1 MGATSKTAQ
10 PARRIIFIDNLR
22 VFLTALVLMHHSMVT
37 YAGVGGW
44 YYREGRQDTATMVA
58 GAMFSGVNQAFF
70 MAFFFMIAAYFTVPS
85 IAQKGPAKFIKDR
98 LVRLGIPIV
107 VYDFLINPGICY
119 ALDAV
124 LKNEGHGIA
133 AFYIRYVKGYDSIAT
148 GPLWFIS
155 ALLQFSIV
163 YIIVLAA
170 WKKFGGKAGE
180 AWPLPRAAVLSA
192 FCLVCGVA
200 AFAVRLWMPVGKEIE
215 LVNFQVSY
223 FVLYIALF
231 AAGIAAF
238 RGDWFS
244 SISDRT
250 GRRWFIAVH
259 GFILLMPALMALG
272 GALDG
277 KEMYFMGGLHYQSLA
292 YSMWEPFVCV
302 GMCAGL
308 TVIFRKRFNT
318 PGAFQKFLSRN
329 AYTVYL
335 IHAPVLV
342 FIALAMRPLML
353 HPLIKFV
360 MLFST
365 GIPTC
370 YILSHLIRKIPYTDR
385 VL

>member
-1 MGATSKTAQ
+1 MSAANNTAQ
-10 PARRIIFIDNLR
+10 PAGRIIFIDNLR
-22 VFLTALVLMHHSMVT
+22 VFLTVLVLMHHSMIT

-44 YYREGRQDTATMVA
+44 YYREGRQDTLTTVL
-58 GAMFSGVNQAFF
+58 GAMFCGVNQAFF
-70 MAFFFMIAAYFTVPS
+70 MAFFFMIAAYFTVAS
-85 IAQKGPAKFIKDR
+85 IGNKGPAKFVKDR

-107 VYDFLINPGICY
+107 VYDFLINPAILY
-119 ALDAV
+119 ALNHA
-124 LKNEGHGIA
+124 LGKQLPGIA
-133 AFYIRYVKGYDSIAT
+133 DFYVGYVKGYDSIAT

-163 YIIVLAA
+163 YAVVSAIWKKLGAKSGSARSLPGLAA
-170 WKKFGGKAGE
+170 
-180 AWPLPRAAVLSA
+180 LIA
-192 FCLVCGVA
+192 FCILTGFA

-223 FVLYIALF
+223 FVLYIAMF
-231 AAGIAAF
+231 VAGIAAF
-238 RGDWFS
+238 RGDWFM
-244 SISDRT
+244 SISNVT
-250 GRRWFIAVH
+250 GRRWFVAAHV
-259 GFILLMPALMALG
+259 FILLMPVMMVLG

-277 KEMYFMGGLHYQSLA
+277 KEMYFMGGMHFQSLV

-318 PGAFQKFLSRN
+318 PGVFQKFLSRN

-342 FIALAMRPLML
+342 IIALAMRPLML
-353 HPLIKFV
+353 HPLLKLAI
-360 MLFST
+360 LASA
-365 GIPTC
+365 GISAC